1 MQYSLQK
8 KQWHQICLSF
18 LTYMMIIQH
27 ANLLGLVHFLKS
39 HASLLR
45 APFCGAINKLA
56 YFKDI
61 SFFCLCSSLV
71 NFSLAWV
78 ALHHLILFGRMRDIS
93 CNVPMRGTFSF
104 FLLTPSLRSS
114 WLQAH
119 APKSST
125 RSLGFLWTH
134 TYAHTHPRSHHTH
147 VCNLCAGSGTCGHQ
161 GLRSSFP

>member
-45 APFCGAINKLA
+45 APFCGAINTLA

-78 ALHHLILFGRMRDIS
+78 ALHHLILLGRTRDIS
-93 CNVPMRGTFSF
+93 CNVPISQWEADSSFSF
-104 FLLTPSLRSS
+104 FSLVTGGIPQTWRLTPSLRSPDFRRMH
-114 WLQAH
+114 Q
-119 APKSST
+119 
-125 RSLGFLWTH
+125 
-134 TYAHTHPRSHHTH
+134 
-147 VCNLCAGSGTCGHQ
+147 NLN
-161 GLRSSFP
+161 